1 MTAVEKEKI
10 IGYAKEISKMID
22 DLKLNKKLSDTQIRK
37 YLDVL
42 KDPNLEIYEEYRIY
56 LEYQMRELKNDEMKK
71 LILEKTDALKEGN
84 WKEKIAYLFGILWRL
99 RRIEAKKGSGG
110 GKK

>member
-1 MTAVEKEKI
+1 MTMDKEKI
-10 IGYAKEISKMID
+10 IRYAKEISKKID
-22 DLKLNKKLSDTQIRK
+22 EFNLAKKLSDTQIRK

-71 LILEKTDALKEGN
+71 LILEKTDALKDGD

-99 RRIEAKKGSGG
+99 RRIESKKKSGG
-110 GKK
+110 ENE